1 MCYKIYKSTEKDK
14 ADKRMNDGVITS
26 GVCMCVSKILQ
37 LENQHLSLTE
47 LSNPKLVFNICNRV
61 N

>member
-1 MCYKIYKSTEKDK
+1 
-14 ADKRMNDGVITS
+14 MNDGVITCD
-26 GVCMCVSKILQ
+26 VCICVSQILQ
-37 LENQHLSLTE
+37 LENQHLSLSE